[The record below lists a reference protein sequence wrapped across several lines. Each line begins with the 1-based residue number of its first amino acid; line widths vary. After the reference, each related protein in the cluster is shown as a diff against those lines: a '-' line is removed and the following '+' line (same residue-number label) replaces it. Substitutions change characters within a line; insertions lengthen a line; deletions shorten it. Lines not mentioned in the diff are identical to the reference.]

1 MEGSKAEL
9 GGGGSYVNMQD
20 KSYDVILN
28 VLLGVRRG
36 LGDLS
41 SSNLIPKV
49 LDYHQFQKWLCMETD
64 WTTSKAQQ
72 RSTYKFYE
80 YAPMA
85 FQKIRSLSGID
96 EEDYIMSMGPE

>member
-1 MEGSKAEL
+1 VEGDKAEL

-49 LDYHQFQKWLCMETD
+49 LDNHQF
-64 WTTSKAQQ
+64 
-72 RSTYKFYE
+72 
-80 YAPMA
+80 
-85 FQKIRSLSGID
+85 
-96 EEDYIMSMGPE
+96 